1 MNHPA
6 YSQPGKTGQL
16 LCAHSALAF
25 VVFLAIGVFGF
36 AGWLPPVLPSRSADE
51 IAQMFQQDGA
61 RIRIGM
67 ALLAFGCI
75 FWWPLAAAISA
86 QMKRIEGYRQHPLA
100 AVQLTSAS
108 GTVVALL
115 MASFFWLVAAYRP
128 DTMPATTIQMF
139 HDYGWFCFIGMYPP
153 IVLQVVAIGICILMD
168 RSSKPVY
175 PRWVGFANFWIAL
188 GFMPGALVPFFKTGP
203 FAWNGVLAFWL
214 VAVLFFAWIL
224 MMWWTTVQAI
234 QQPERAEEQLR

>member
-1 MNHPA
+1 MKA
-6 YSQPGKTGQL
+6 SQSMSRASHL

-25 VVFLAIGVFGF
+25 AALLGLAVFGF
-36 AGWLPPVLPSRSADE
+36 AGWLPPVVPGNSADE
-51 IAQMFQQDGA
+51 IAQMFQQDNT

-67 ALLAFGCI
+67 ATLAFGCV
-75 FWWPLAAAISA
+75 FWWTLAAAISS
-86 QMKRIEGYRQHPLA
+86 QMKRIEGYRHHPLA
-100 AVQLTSAS
+100 SVQLASAS

-128 DTMPATTIQMF
+128 DITPPSTIQIF
-139 HDYGWFCFIGMYPP
+139 NDYGWFCFIGMYPP

-175 PRWVGFANFWIAL
+175 PRWLGFANFWIAL
-188 GFMPGALVPFFKTGP
+188 GFMPGALVPFFKAGA

-224 MMWWTTVQAI
+224 LMWWTTVKAI
-234 QQPERAEEQLR
+234 QQPEFLEELR